1 MATFPKTAFWPQGQQ
16 NPPFVAQPDGFAS
29 NFFVPAAAPGHEGSG
44 HEGHDGHGGAK
55 FPPFDPGSFA
65 PQLVWLAIC
74 FGALYMLLSRVAL
87 PKIGGVLAERSDR
100 IQRDL
105 AEAERMKAETDA
117 ALKAYEQSLA
127 DARGKAQTIAKD
139 TRDRIAAQLDSDRQK
154 ADHENAAKVAD
165 MEKQIAANKA
175 RALASVSDIAAD
187 AAGSIVAKLL
197 GRDIPADEIRKA
209 LADRARG

>member
-1 MATFPKTAFWPQGQQ
+1 MATLPKSAVWSAVPQKLPETVQSD
-16 NPPFVAQPDGFAS
+16 VLAS
-29 NFFVPAAAPGHEGSG
+29 GIFVPAASSG
-44 HEGHDGHGGAK
+44 HDGHDGHGGSK

-74 FGALYMLLSRVAL
+74 FGALYVLLARVAL

-105 AEAERMKAETDA
+105 SEAERMKTETDA

-139 TRDRIAAQLDSDRQK
+139 TRDRIATQLDRDRLK
-154 ADHENAAKVAD
+154 ADQENAAKIAE
-165 MEKQIAANKA
+165 MEKRIGENKT
-175 RALASVSDIAAD
+175 RALASVNDIAAD
-187 AAGSIVAKLL
+187 AAGAIVAKLL

-209 LADRARG
+209 LAERVRG

>member
-1 MATFPKTAFWPQGQQ
+1 MATLPKSAVWSAVPQKLPETAL
-16 NPPFVAQPDGFAS
+16 PDVLAS
-29 NFFVPAAAPGHEGSG
+29 GIFVPAASSG
-44 HEGHDGHGGAK
+44 HDGHDGHGGSK

-74 FGALYMLLSRVAL
+74 FGALYVLLARVAL

-105 AEAERMKAETDA
+105 GEAERMKTETDA

-139 TRDRIAAQLDSDRQK
+139 TRDRIATQLDRDRLK
-154 ADHENAAKVAD
+154 ADQENAAKIAE
-165 MEKQIAANKA
+165 MEKRIGENKT
-175 RALASVSDIAAD
+175 RALASVNDIAAD
-187 AAGSIVAKLL
+187 AAGAIVTKLL

-209 LADRARG
+209 LAERVRG

>member
-1 MATFPKTAFWPQGQQ
+1 MATLPKSAVWSAVPQKL
-16 NPPFVAQPDGFAS
+16 PETVQPDVLAS
-29 NFFVPAAAPGHEGSG
+29 GIFVPAASSG
-44 HEGHDGHGGAK
+44 HDGHDGHGGSK

-74 FGALYMLLSRVAL
+74 FGALYVLLARVAL

-105 AEAERMKAETDA
+105 SEAERMKTETDA

-139 TRDRIAAQLDSDRQK
+139 TRDRIATQLDRDRLK
-154 ADHENAAKVAD
+154 ADQENAAKIAE
-165 MEKQIAANKA
+165 MEKRIGENKT
-175 RALASVSDIAAD
+175 RALASVNDIAAD
-187 AAGSIVAKLL
+187 AAGAIVTKLL

-209 LADRARG
+209 LAERVRG

>member
-1 MATFPKTAFWPQGQQ
+1 MATFPKSAVWSAVPQKMPGTVQSD
-16 NPPFVAQPDGFAS
+16 VLAS
-29 NFFVPAAAPGHEGSG
+29 GIFVPAAATGN
-44 HEGHDGHGGAK
+44 DGHGGSK

-65 PQLVWLAIC
+65 PQLIWLAIC
-74 FGALYMLLSRVAL
+74 FGALYVLLARVAL

-105 AEAERMKAETDA
+105 SEAERMKTETDA

-139 TRDRIAAQLDSDRQK
+139 TRDRIATQLDRDRLK
-154 ADHENAAKVAD
+154 ADQENAAKIAE
-165 MEKQIAANKA
+165 MEKRIGENKT
-175 RALASVSDIAAD
+175 RALASVNDIAAD
-187 AAGSIVAKLL
+187 AAGAIVAKLL

-209 LADRARG
+209 LAERARG

>member
-1 MATFPKTAFWPQGQQ
+1 MATLPKSAVWSAVPQKL
-16 NPPFVAQPDGFAS
+16 PETVQPDVLAS
-29 NFFVPAAAPGHEGSG
+29 GIFVPAASSG
-44 HEGHDGHGGAK
+44 HDGHDGHGGSK

-74 FGALYMLLSRVAL
+74 FGALYVLLARVAL

-105 AEAERMKAETDA
+105 NEAERMKTETDA

-139 TRDRIAAQLDSDRQK
+139 TRDRIATQLDRDRQK
-154 ADHENAAKVAD
+154 ADLENAAKIAE
-165 MEKQIAANKA
+165 MEKRIASNKT
-175 RALASVSDIAAD
+175 RALASVNDIAAD
-187 AAGSIVAKLL
+187 TAGSIVSKLL
-197 GRDIPADEIRKA
+197 GRDIPADEIRAA
-209 LADRARG
+209 LANRARG